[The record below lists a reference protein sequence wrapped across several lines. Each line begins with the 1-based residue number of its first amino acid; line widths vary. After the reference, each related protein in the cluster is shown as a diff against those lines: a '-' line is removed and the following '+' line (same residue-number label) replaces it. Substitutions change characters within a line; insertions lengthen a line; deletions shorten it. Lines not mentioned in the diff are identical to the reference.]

1 MYGCSDVENGRKNER
16 ICFSIYKQFI
26 RLSDN
31 DKSYHWGNFTDPSC
45 FSDNH
50 YLLLEIVVLS
60 SLKRVHRFLSSS
72 FAKRFVCNTDV
83 LKTTSLL
90 VQEFQLCFGPQLYC
104 LPLHV

>member
-1 MYGCSDVENGRKNER
+1 MVVVMLRMEGKMREYVLV
-16 ICFSIYKQFI
+16 FI
-26 RLSDN
+26 NSLSDN